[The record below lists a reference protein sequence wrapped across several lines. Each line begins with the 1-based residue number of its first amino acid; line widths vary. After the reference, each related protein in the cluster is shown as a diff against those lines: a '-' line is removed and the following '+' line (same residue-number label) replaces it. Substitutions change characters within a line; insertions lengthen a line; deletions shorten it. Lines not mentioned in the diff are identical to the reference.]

1 MTDTTLVLNYWHHCH
16 FARIIHFS
24 ITFFIHPEATIHVLE
39 KRNTHPLAFPKKIIL
54 MTILESKAS
63 ILIRVHLQAF

>member
-16 FARIIHFS
+16 FARITQFS

-39 KRNTHPLAFPKKIIL
+39 KRNIHPLVFPKK
-54 MTILESKAS
+54 
-63 ILIRVHLQAF
+63 